1 VSMIGW
7 IGSLHNFCSGW
18 DLGFKNRVQ
27 LWGQICKKIGL
38 FHVNVMTMYDYVC
51 TIHLKKAN
59 ATVTSDLDG
68 RLIYTT
74 SQKHAKFF
82 LVTIYLNKPVRS
94 ARANL
99 LTIFLRKILALSSV
113 DLTIKLR

>member
-7 IGSLHNFCSGW
+7 IGSLHNFCLGW
-18 DLGFKNRVQ
+18 DLWFKNHVQ
-27 LWGQICKKIGL
+27 RWGQICKKIGL
-38 FHVNVMTMYDYVC
+38 FYVSVMTMLG

-74 SQKHAKFF
+74 SQKHARFF